1 MRTILKDTLGKTL
14 PDHVGLAYDRY
25 APLEDGKIPDN
36 KRDAWL
42 RDIASIALPVDYKFA
57 YERWKNTW
65 TTGHRNARAVIVR
78 LASRLLV
85 GHGHSSP
92 TEVGLTL
99 HPTWGVPMIPG
110 SALKGLLNHYIDA
123 VYGPGDISSHP
134 AHESIPEHLRERARY
149 RGVKWDSRGRVPLH
163 GPGEFHR
170 ALFGA
175 PAAQSDPQYASTSG
189 ETIGEV
195 VFHDAL
201 YVPRSIADDR
211 PLAVDVLTVHQK
223 NYYNNQGRRGGPTD
237 YDEPNPVSFLTV
249 KPGAQFLLAL
259 GGNPD
264 WAEFALREL
273 LDALAEWGVGGKTAA
288 GYGRIDRDAVV
299 PVTGAALPSRSRGA
313 MEDFKRW
320 LERTSEMAQR
330 ERLEDFR
337 KEWSSK
343 RGEFSVEERK
353 AIGDALKR
361 EINSKK
367 LKDERDRLL
376 AVWQGEPS

>member
-123 VYGPGDISSHP
+123 VYGPGDIHRIPPTNRSPNISESGRGIGALSGIHEVECHCMARENFTAPCLAHP
-134 AHESIPEHLRERARY
+134 LRSPIRSTRVHLVKRS
-149 RGVKWDSRGRVPLH
+149 VKWFFTMHCMFR
-163 GPGEFHR
+163 E
-170 ALFGA
+170 
-175 PAAQSDPQYASTSG
+175 
-189 ETIGEV
+189 
-195 VFHDAL
+195 
-201 YVPRSIADDR
+201 
-211 PLAVDVLTVHQK
+211 
-223 NYYNNQGRRGGPTD
+223 
-237 YDEPNPVSFLTV
+237 
-249 KPGAQFLLAL
+249 
-259 GGNPD
+259 
-264 WAEFALREL
+264 ALR
-273 LDALAEWGVGGKTAA
+273 T
-288 GYGRIDRDAVV
+288 
-299 PVTGAALPSRSRGA
+299 TGLSL
-313 MEDFKRW
+313 W
-320 LERTSEMAQR
+320 TC
-330 ERLEDFR
+330 
-337 KEWSSK
+337 
-343 RGEFSVEERK
+343 
-353 AIGDALKR
+353 
-361 EINSKK
+361 
-367 LKDERDRLL
+367 
-376 AVWQGEPS
+376 